1 MKKGLIRI
9 LLGLLCLG
17 LAAVLISEG
26 DFLDIHRLKDLFDPV
41 NLVMLLLYGAPGIG
55 GIVLIISGLRAY
67 EFGTSVDTVL
77 HADGNRLH
85 TVLRYLA
92 AALAAYSSVF
102 YLVNLIPPL
111 QWFKL
116 DTDQYGL
123 LIFPFWGLSA
133 LCLTI
138 YLLFFY
144 SRKPSQL
151 LPAAFWLAAAGQLF
165 FPLLVSVSVIF
176 GLTFGAGEA
185 FSFLPFLFI
194 GLAATSLLAYLAIL
208 TRPARRST
216 KKFRIAG
223 SLSFL
228 ANLFFFA
235 VLYSITHGLGHPVFN
250 LLPIGEFFLVIL
262 PMTGMFVAMLIST
275 VFLPLRV
282 QNKEPDQCAEVPV
295 IPT

>member
-26 DFLDIHRLKDLFDPV
+26 DFLDIHRLKDLFDPF
-41 NLVMLLLYGAPGIG
+41 NLVMLIFYGAPGIG

-67 EFGTSVDTVL
+67 EFGTSVDKVL
-77 HADGNRLH
+77 HADGSRLH

-116 DTDQYGL
+116 DTDPYGL

-144 SRKPSQL
+144 GRKPSQL
-151 LPAAFWLAAAGQLF
+151 LPAAFWLAAAGQFF
-165 FPLLVSVSVIF
+165 FPVLISVSVIF
-176 GLTFGAGEA
+176 GLTFGADEA
-185 FSFLPFLFI
+185 LSFLPFLFI

-223 SLSFL
+223 SLSFF

-235 VLYSITHGLGHPVFN
+235 VLYSITKGLGHPVCK
-250 LLPIGEFFLVIL
+250 LLPIGEFALVIL

-275 VFLPLRV
+275 VFLPLHI
-282 QNKEPDQCAEVPV
+282 QKDAE
-295 IPT
+295 TQA

>member
-9 LLGLLCLG
+9 LLGLLGLG
-17 LAAVLISEG
+17 LAAVFISEG
-26 DFLDIHRLKDLFDPV
+26 DFLDIHRLKDLFDPF
-41 NLVMLLLYGAPGIG
+41 NLVMLLFYSAPGIV

-116 DTDQYGL
+116 DTDPYGL

-133 LCLTI
+133 LCLTV

-144 SRKPSQL
+144 GRKPSQL
-151 LPAAFWLAAAGQLF
+151 LPAAFWLAAAGQFFFPVLISVLFFFGLVLRKPEGWAF
-165 FPLLVSVSVIF
+165 FPLLF
-176 GLTFGAGEA
+176 PGAIA
-185 FSFLPFLFI
+185 I
-194 GLAATSLLAYLAIL
+194 SLLVYLARL
-208 TRPARRST
+208 TRPAHRST
-216 KKFRIAG
+216 KKFLIAG

-228 ANLFFFA
+228 ANLSFF
-235 VLYSITHGLGHPVFN
+235 VLCYSTTHGFGHPVFK

-262 PMTGMFVAMLIST
+262 PMTGMFVAVLIST